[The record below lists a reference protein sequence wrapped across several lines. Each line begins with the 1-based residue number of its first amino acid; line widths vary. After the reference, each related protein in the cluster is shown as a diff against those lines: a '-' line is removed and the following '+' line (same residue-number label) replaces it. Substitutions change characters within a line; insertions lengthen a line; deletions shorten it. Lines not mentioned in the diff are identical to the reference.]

1 MVEIQVKLVNNN
13 RPGRK
18 LKELKGIIVHW
29 TANVKPT
36 AGAESH
42 LKYFGHTT
50 VQASCHYVV
59 DDKNIIQMIPDN
71 EVAWH
76 VGDKPRRANLPI
88 RRQLVPAG
96 DSANNYF
103 IGIEMCV
110 NTNSNYADTLKNTKY
125 LINVL
130 LARHKLTIDN
140 VYRHYDITAK
150 DCPIMYQPDYVE
162 MQYFDWSWI
171 TFKEYVRSSS

>member
-1 MVEIQVKLVNNN
+1 
-13 RPGRK
+13 
-18 LKELKGIIVHW
+18 
-29 TANVKPT
+29 
-36 AGAESH
+36 
-42 LKYFGHTT
+42 
-50 VQASCHYVV
+50 
-59 DDKNIIQMIPDN
+59 MIPDN

-150 DCPIMYQPDYVE
+150 DCPIMYQPNYVE